1 MFHAI
6 VGLGLCVVD
15 ELLVVEDSPPDAMRT
30 RYRQRVVSPG
40 GMVATALAQAAQLG
54 CPSQLISAVGDDPDG
69 RFLLRELRAR
79 GVGTR
84 HVLRGP
90 ECPTSRAIVLVS
102 ATSGERRFLVPDRRA
117 LERRAPDFD
126 LASVRAGRILLVDG
140 HYPAQALRALRRAR
154 KTGALTIAD
163 FSDSRPAYHQ
173 MLPFVDYPIVS
184 EEFGRSWGA
193 GGARET
199 LHALRDEYG
208 GLPVVTEGRRGA
220 LALVDGRVRRIAAP
234 RVRVRD
240 TTGAGDA
247 FHGAFAAGLC
257 HGQGA
262 LAALS
267 LGARAA
273 AQNCTAVGGQARLM
287 RLKDVPGG
295 VRGLT
300 ARGNRSL

>member
-1 MFHAI
+1 MFDAI

-15 ELLVVEDSPPDAMRT
+15 ELLVVDGSPPDATRT
-30 RYRQRVVSPG
+30 RYRERVVSPG

-54 CPSQLISAVGDDPDG
+54 CPSQLISAVGDDRDG
-69 RFLLRELRAR
+69 RFLLRELRAL

-84 HVLRGP
+84 RVVRGP
-90 ECPTSRAIVLVS
+90 ECPTTRAIVLVN
-102 ATSGERRFLVPDRRA
+102 AANGERRFLVPDRRA

-126 LASVRAGRILLVDG
+126 LAPIRAGRILLVDG

-154 KTGALTIAD
+154 ETGALVVAD
-163 FSDSRPAYHQ
+163 FSDSRPAYHR

-184 EEFGRSWGA
+184 EEFGRSWGV

-208 GLPVVTEGRRGA
+208 GLPVVTEGHRGA
-220 LALVDGRVRRIAAP
+220 LALVDGRVRRIAAA
-234 RVRVRD
+234 RARVRD

-247 FHGAFAAGLC
+247 FHGAFAAGLYY
-257 HGQGA
+257 GQKP

-267 LGARAA
+267 LAARAA
-273 AQNCTAVGGQARLM
+273 ARSCTAVGGPAGLM
-287 RLKDVPGG
+287 CLKDVPGG
-295 VRGLT
+295 ARGLT
-300 ARGNRSL
+300 ARGNRSP